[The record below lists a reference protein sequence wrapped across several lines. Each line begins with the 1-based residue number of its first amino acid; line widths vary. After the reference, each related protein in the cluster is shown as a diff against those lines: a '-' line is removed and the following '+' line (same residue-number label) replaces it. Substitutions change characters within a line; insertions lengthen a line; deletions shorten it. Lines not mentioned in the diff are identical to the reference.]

1 MGEGTANGFVV
12 PPPQL
17 SPGFEYQPAFDEL
30 LEQISSTN
38 VVDADWPILRDMI
51 KYKLA
56 KAIENFLDLGPPY
69 PLAPEEAY
77 HTRSRAY
84 ETIDYF
90 TGPPF
95 TIQRLCELLL
105 YPRTCYKSLPKYLRA
120 VNRVLSV
127 TSEQSVFTED
137 SSSDPLLAAAVA
149 STSAE
154 TLESHSL
161 GIVHDDKVH
170 SPAHHTHRRS
180 TTPTL
185 IPSLS
190 SPSASSSSPKS
201 TPQVIPLLSPIP
213 WLSSSSSS
221 SSKKSS
227 PVPTSAFDDDDP
239 PSSSS
244 SPSRNSLTTLPIE
257 TTRPSHPLHNGSPPK
272 IPETATPTGG
282 LVDEVDPG
290 SGGLEA
296 AEPIALSST
305 TTNLPPTTTTT
316 TSSNGSPDSKE
327 DEKTL
332 QQHKGMS
339 PNDLMMIKEEK
350 PEDSLRSR
358 FVRASSPKVKEEEEE
373 EGSSIEERMKE
384 GD

>member
-1 MGEGTANGFVV
+1 MGEGTSNGFVV
-12 PPPQL
+12 PPPRL

-56 KAIENFLDLGPPY
+56 QAIDGFLALGPPY
-69 PLAPEEAY
+69 PLSPEEAY
-77 HTRSRAY
+77 EIRTRAY

-105 YPRTCYKSLPKYLRA
+105 NPRSCYKSLSKYLRA
-120 VNRVLSV
+120 INRVLSV

-137 SSSDPLLAAAVA
+137 SSDDPLLAAAVA

-154 TLESHSL
+154 TLEYHSL

-180 TTPTL
+180 TTPIPTL
-185 IPSLS
+185 
-190 SPSASSSSPKS
+190 SPAASPKS
-201 TPQVIPLLSPIP
+201 LPEFIPLLSPIP
-213 WLSSSSSS
+213 WLS
-221 SSKKSS
+221 KKS
-227 PVPTSAFDDDDP
+227 PTSAFDDDDP
-239 PSSSS
+239 PSSTTSSS
-244 SPSRNSLTTLPIE
+244 SPSRNSVSSLPIE
-257 TTRPSHPLHNGSPPK
+257 TTRPPTQPSNHLHNGTPPTQ
-272 IPETATPTGG
+272 PVTATPTGG

-305 TTNLPPTTTTT
+305 TTNLPP
-316 TSSNGSPDSKE
+316 SSPPSP
-327 DEKTL
+327 
-332 QQHKGMS
+332 QKGLT
-339 PNDLMMIKEEK
+339 PTDLLDK

-358 FVRASSPKVKEEEEE
+358 FVRASSPKVQEEV
-373 EGSSIEERMKE
+373 SSSLEERMKE